1 MTMEEVLS
9 HTFKAMNSEL
19 GISQHA
25 DNQPLWQRRLSTAS
39 VFCQALVAN
48 NYLTTEQ
55 MQRAAQRYRLGASR
69 DGGVIFW
76 QIDESGQLR
85 DGKIMHYHPDCHRD
99 HDRRPTWISYLL
111 RKYGKLPE
119 EWKSEHCLFGLHL
132 LPLLS
137 RKGYGSA
144 SFAREWGQGGGL
156 YLQPCDTGDPQRNK
170 VIVEACIRYIE
181 AHPQWRLSLQT
192 HKLIGFK

>member
-1 MTMEEVLS
+1 MRGRLHPGSGKLSVESLEFREMTMEDIFL

-76 QIDESGQLR
+76 QIDATATTTAV
-85 DGKIMHYHPDCHRD
+85 
-99 HDRRPTWISYLL
+99 RR
-111 RKYGKLPE
+111 
-119 EWKSEHCLFGLHL
+119 
-132 LPLLS
+132 
-137 RKGYGSA
+137 GSA
-144 SFAREWGQGGGL
+144 TCCASTANCRRSGS
-156 YLQPCDTGDPQRNK
+156 RS
-170 VIVEACIRYIE
+170 IVCLAC
-181 AHPQWRLSLQT
+181 T
-192 HKLIGFK
+192 C